1 MRYKML
7 YSLMSYQGGKSNE
20 VPNVVQFDVLQDGKF
35 MRHKMLYSLIS
46 YQGGKSN
53 EVHNCVQ
60 FDVLPGWK
68 V

>member
-7 YSLMSYQGGKSNE
+7 YSLMSYQGEKSNE
-20 VPNVVQFDVLQDGKF
+20 VQNV
-35 MRHKMLYSLIS
+35 
-46 YQGGKSN
+46 
-53 EVHNCVQ
+53 VQ